1 MSASIPSSLKS
12 VSPGTYRF
20 VVGSAAEAVATIQ
33 AHLGS
38 TARVLSVQNQPR
50 DGLRRWFGAPRL
62 EVVAELPE
70 VEAPASVTVTEPSE
84 GTPSSAPIDQMAHL
98 ARTGHAIAPANV
110 ADLLCRAGFPE
121 KLIARWQQQTP
132 PGEEQPLH
140 RVLADLGRDL
150 RQTTEKPLPALPD
163 RCAFLGQSGVGRT
176 TALCKWLAH
185 ETISQGRQGSAW
197 KVEFD
202 RPNPAPLLD
211 VFAEAVGVPVEHYV
225 AGGSEASREFLV
237 VDLPAMTASDTS
249 ADRALKK
256 FLDEENIKGRILV
269 LNALYAPDALRSAY
283 ARGRDFGATHL
294 VLTHLDELPRWGH
307 LWEFLWEGELIPL
320 FASTGPGL
328 IGDMASDVL
337 NHVLE
342 RTVPGAGKAAA

>member
-1 MSASIPSSLKS
+1 MSTSIQSPVTS

-20 VVGSAAEAVATIQ
+20 VVSSATEAVATIQ
-33 AHLGS
+33 AHLGP

-50 DGLRRWFGAPRL
+50 GGLRRWFSAPRL

-70 VEAPASVTVTEPSE
+70 VEAPVPGPVADSREE
-84 GTPSSAPIDQMAHL
+84 TPSAAPIDQMAHL
-98 ARTGHAIAPANV
+98 ARTGHSTAPAEV
-110 ADLLCRAGFPE
+110 AALLRRAGFPE
-121 KLIARWQQQTP
+121 KLIARWQGRSP
-132 PGEEQPLH
+132 PGNAQPLH
-140 RVLADLGRDL
+140 RVLADLGKDL
-150 RQTTEKPLPALPD
+150 RQTTGKSLSPLPN
-163 RCAFLGQSGVGRT
+163 RCAFLGQAGVGRT

-185 ETISQGRQGSAW
+185 ETISQGRQGTAW

-211 VFAEAVGVPVEHYV
+211 VFGEAVGVPVEHYV
-225 AGGSEASREFLV
+225 AGSAEAPGEFLV
-237 VDLPAMTASDTS
+237 VDLPAMSASDTS
-249 ADRALKK
+249 GDRALKK
-256 FLDEENIKGRILV
+256 FLDDESIAGRILV
-269 LNALYAPDALRSAY
+269 LNALYAPDVLRSAY

-328 IGDMASDVL
+328 IGDIASDVL
-337 NHVLE
+337 DHVLE
-342 RTVPGAGKAAA
+342 RTVPGIGKVAA